1 MKNLDA
7 QLDALDEILDTAG
20 QVKGP
25 KFVSFCKFVM
35 NCFAMTDF
43 ATYLAD
49 NDKAVH
55 EFFKLTCGSMV
66 GQYARALELSA
77 TDSQEAIDLVITIQK
92 RFIEAGEDDGQ
103 DS

>member
-1 MKNLDA
+1 MNNLEA
-7 QLDALDEILDTAG
+7 QIEALDDILDTAG

-25 KFVSFCKFVM
+25 NFVSFCKFVL

-49 NDKAVH
+49 NDPVVH
-55 EFFKLTCGSMV
+55 QFFKLTCGSMV
-66 GQYARALELSA
+66 GQYARALEISA
-77 TDSQEAIDLVITIQK
+77 ADSKEAIDLVITIQK
-92 RFIEAGEDDGQ
+92 RFAEAGEDNGQ